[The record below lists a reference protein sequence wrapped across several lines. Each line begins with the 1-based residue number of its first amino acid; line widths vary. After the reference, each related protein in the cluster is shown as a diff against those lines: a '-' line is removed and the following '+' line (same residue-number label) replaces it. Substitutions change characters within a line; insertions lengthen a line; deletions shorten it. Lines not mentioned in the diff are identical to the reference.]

1 MGVTFRISKI
11 GRKFGQRVSTESCDP
26 DSQVS
31 RAPEESESN
40 RSNREIKGSFSKKIL
55 NFERL
60 VSEIEVIIPNKL
72 LKVYFIL
79 FFPSGHCFRALLKAM
94 VVNFCSHLYLKYLQ
108 VNI

>member
-40 RSNREIKGSFSKKIL
+40 RSNREIKG
-55 NFERL
+55 
-60 VSEIEVIIPNKL
+60 
-72 LKVYFIL
+72 
-79 FFPSGHCFRALLKAM
+79 HCFRALLKAM

-108 VNI
+108 SMKFPSY